1 MTLRISGGS
10 FIVNRHQIILT
21 LSLRTRKTVC
31 PLKFTRKY
39 AYHTADDEHARALEE
54 QWIDSMDN
62 VNTASLSSASSQSL
76 ILRGIVIGFFF
87 PIIPFFFLRET
98 KAAVFWEEGEHE
110 SGESV
115 IFSSV
120 SFSIYEFP

>member
-1 MTLRISGGS
+1 
-10 FIVNRHQIILT
+10 
-21 LSLRTRKTVC
+21 VC
-31 PLKFTRKY
+31 SPKFTRKH

-98 KAAVFWEEGEHE
+98 KAAVFWEEWGECH
-110 SGESV
+110 
-115 IFSSV
+115 IFV
-120 SFSIYEFP
+120 SLFLYLRIPRNHVLTGTLDGVHK